1 MAQMTNKHKTIHPP
15 REFRK
20 TKGGFANIE
29 ENCSWKDIAFVF
41 EVIFRHYQEPFAPKL
56 HQYHVDHMKMPMARK
71 VEHMY
76 HLVEQYCI
84 KIFGGTFTQL
94 HELDKKDFAKK
105 MMAILLLD
113 LRFSVPSLRA
123 IVA

>member
-1 MAQMTNKHKTIHPP
+1 
-15 REFRK
+15 
-20 TKGGFANIE
+20 
-29 ENCSWKDIAFVF
+29 
-41 EVIFRHYQEPFAPKL
+41 
-56 HQYHVDHMKMPMARK
+56 MPMARK

-113 LRFSVPSLRA
+113 LRFSVFEELRKDLSNEVDLLCS
-123 IVA
+123 IKNNTNKENLKRFMK